1 MCFRLAC
8 HEVIITTRYTR
19 NSSFIQRRITN
30 GTFTCTFPPTL
41 AEVQASFADWRK
53 NKKHRRPIP
62 EDLWT
67 AAVRLSPEHSLHKI
81 STALSLSYTD
91 LKKRVKSDKTSHATG
106 TSPSLE
112 FIPLDISPTHPA
124 ECIVEMEHRNG
135 NKMRMHFKGKAE
147 LDLQVFAESFWSR
160 RA

>member
-1 MCFRLAC
+1 MEHSPAL
-8 HEVIITTRYTR
+8 
-19 NSSFIQRRITN
+19 
-30 GTFTCTFPPTL
+30 FTPAL
-41 AEVQASFADWRK
+41 AEVHAKFADWRK
-53 NKKHRRPIP
+53 NKKHRRRIP

-91 LKKRVKSDKTSHATG
+91 LKKRVTSDKTPSATCP
-106 TSPSLE
+106 TPA
-112 FIPLDISPTHPA
+112 FIPIDIPPTHNA

-135 NKMRMHFKGKAE
+135 NKMRMHFKGKAD

>member
-1 MCFRLAC
+1 MEHSPALFTSTLE
-8 HEVIITTRYTR
+8 EVRA
-19 NSSFIQRRITN
+19 
-30 GTFTCTFPPTL
+30 G
-41 AEVQASFADWRK
+41 FADWRK
-53 NKKHRRPIP
+53 NKKQRRRIP

-81 STALSLSYTD
+81 STALSLSYSD
-91 LKKRVKSDKTSHATG
+91 LKKRVESHKAPPATG
-106 TSPSLE
+106 LSSD
-112 FIPLDISPTHPA
+112 FIPIDISPINNA

-135 NKMRMHFKGKAE
+135 NKMRMHFKGKAD